1 MQLSKAIAVQS
12 LAMDQKEPHQPTD
25 RLLVERVLHGN
36 TRAFGAIIKRTEGL
50 ITQIVFRMI
59 ADKEQRADVAQD
71 IYLKVFQKL
80 ASFRFESKL
89 STWIARIAY
98 NTCIN
103 QLDKNKT
110 AGLTTYYDVPAE
122 SEDDHFSTL
131 DQIADL
137 ADPESDLFQTELTAL
152 LQSEIERLPA
162 VYKLLITLYH
172 QQELSYGEI
181 GQIVALPEG
190 TIKSYLFRARKMLK
204 ERLQIIYQKGL

>member
-1 MQLSKAIAVQS
+1 
-12 LAMDQKEPHQPTD
+12 MDQKEPHQPTD

-110 AGLTTYYDVPAE
+110 TGLTAYYDLPAE
-122 SEDDHFSTL
+122 SEDNHLSTL
-131 DQIADL
+131 EQIADL
-137 ADPESDLFQTELTAL
+137 ADPESDLFQTELTGL
-152 LQSEIERLPA
+152 LQSEIVRLPA

>member
-1 MQLSKAIAVQS
+1 
-12 LAMDQKEPHQPTD
+12 MDQKEPHQPTD

-110 AGLTTYYDVPAE
+110 TGLTTYYDLPAE
-122 SEDDHFSTL
+122 SEDNHLSTL
-131 DQIADL
+131 EQIADL

>member
-1 MQLSKAIAVQS
+1 
-12 LAMDQKEPHQPTD
+12 MDQKEPHQPTD